1 MYRCSC
7 AVAAEIPNLFMVETI
22 DSVKLAASLDKAV
35 QTVERAEPLRF
46 MVQINTSGE
55 ECA

>member
-1 MYRCSC
+1 
-7 AVAAEIPNLFMVETI
+7 MVETI

-35 QTVERAEPLRF
+35 QTVERVEPLRF

>member
-1 MYRCSC
+1 
-7 AVAAEIPNLFMVETI
+7 MVETI